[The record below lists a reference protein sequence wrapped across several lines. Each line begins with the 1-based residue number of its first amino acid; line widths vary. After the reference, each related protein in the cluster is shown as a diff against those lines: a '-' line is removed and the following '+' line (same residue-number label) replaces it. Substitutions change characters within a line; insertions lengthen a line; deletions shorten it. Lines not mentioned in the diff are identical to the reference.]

1 MLWIRALELGEKV
14 LKRLEKENWILR
26 KKKKKRGQSQRE
38 FLVFLVQQTHNA
50 VFHKNFNQLSKETKV
65 YWFKRTR

>member
-1 MLWIRALELGEKV
+1 
-14 LKRLEKENWILR
+14 LR